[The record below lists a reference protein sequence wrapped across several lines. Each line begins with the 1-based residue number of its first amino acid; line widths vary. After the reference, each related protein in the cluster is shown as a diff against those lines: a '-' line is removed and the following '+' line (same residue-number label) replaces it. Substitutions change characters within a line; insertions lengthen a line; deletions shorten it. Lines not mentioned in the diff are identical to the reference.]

1 MGLVSGIVVYFL
13 IWWTALFCILPIG
26 IRPDATGAET
36 TGGWR
41 GAPVGFSLWHKL
53 AGTTLLATLL
63 WLVVYWLSNQEWASF
78 RDGWLAIPTR

>member
-63 WLVVYWLSNQEWASF
+63 WLVV
-78 RDGWLAIPTR
+78 